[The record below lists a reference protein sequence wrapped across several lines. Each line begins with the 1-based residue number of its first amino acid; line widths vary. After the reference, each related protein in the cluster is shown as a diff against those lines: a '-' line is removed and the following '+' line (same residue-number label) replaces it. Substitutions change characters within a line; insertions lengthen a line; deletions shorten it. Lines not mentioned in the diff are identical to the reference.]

1 MRVRKITMK
10 YEILHNIS
18 VPKIGFGCW
27 SIGGESTANPAEDE
41 RSLTALHSAI
51 DLGYTHFDTAEYYAA
66 GHSEELL
73 GQAVRESGKPRD
85 TFFITTKVS
94 PEHLGYDDVLRS
106 CAASLKRLGLES
118 IDLYLIH
125 WPARQMNLP
134 ETFRALNQLV
144 REGRVRHLGVSNFNL
159 KLLREAHAL
168 SETPLLTNQVPYS
181 IPDRSYV
188 ENGVLAYCQ
197 ANDILLTAYSPIKS
211 RFFKGKKLAEFARAR
226 ASTPFQIGLA
236 WLVQQPRVIAIP
248 TSFNP
253 QHQAENLAALDLN
266 LTAEEMAMLNG
277 LA

>member
-1 MRVRKITMK
+1 MK
-10 YEILHNIS
+10 YEILHDLS
-18 VPKIGFGCW
+18 VPKVGFGCW
-27 SIGGESTANPAEDE
+27 TIGGESTANLSEEE
-41 RSLTALHSAI
+41 RSLTALRSAI

-73 GQAVRESGKPRD
+73 GQSVHESGKPRD
-85 TFFITTKVS
+85 AFFITTKVS

-106 CAASLKRLGLES
+106 CAASLKRLKMES
-118 IDLYLIH
+118 LDLYLIH
-125 WPARQMNLP
+125 WPARRMNLP

-144 REGRVRHLGVSNFNL
+144 RDGRVRHLGVSNFNL
-159 KLLREAHAL
+159 KLLQEALAL

-181 IPDRSYV
+181 LPDRRYV

-211 RFFKGKKLAEFARAR
+211 RFFKGKKLAEFARSK

-236 WLVQQPRVIAIP
+236 WLVQQPRVITIP

-253 QHQAENLAALDLN
+253 QHQAENLASLELN
-266 LTAEEMAMLNG
+266 LTVEEMAMLNG